1 MRRKRK
7 KRLKDRRRRGIYI
20 LPNLFTAASLFC
32 GFYAI
37 ISTIGGRYEAAA
49 VAIFLS
55 GILDGLDGRVARL
68 TRSTSQF
75 GVQFDSLSDLVAF
88 GVAPAL
94 LSFEWALAPFGRLGW
109 LAAFMFVVCG
119 ALRLARFN
127 VQKSVEDVS
136 YFKGL
141 PIPAAACFIAA
152 LVLFVSFWEGDLET
166 RSHLILVLI
175 YVLSFFMVSTIPYYS
190 FKKLDLKDYKPFNVL
205 VSIILVALVIA
216 YKPMVM
222 LFFIMLLYVLSGPA
236 ITFYRLYR
244 RSPFA
249 KRKVGSS
256 EEAPQTKRVPEKEG
270 PEPAKTP

>member
-1 MRRKRK
+1 MRGRRK
-7 KRLKDRRRRGIYI
+7 KRFRDKQRKSIYI

-32 GFYAI
+32 GFYAV
-37 ISTIGGRYEAAA
+37 ISAMGERFEAAA

-75 GVQFDSLSDLVAF
+75 GVEFDSLSDLVAF

-94 LSFEWALAPFGRLGW
+94 LAFQWALAPFGRLGW

-127 VQKSVEDVS
+127 VQKSVEDPS

-141 PIPAAACFIAA
+141 PIPAAACFIAS
-152 LVLFVSFWEGDLET
+152 LVLFVSFWEGELET
-166 RSHLILVLI
+166 RSLPILVTI

-190 FKKLDLKDYKPFNVL
+190 FKRLDLKNHKPFNVL

-222 LFFIMLLYVLSGPA
+222 LFLIMALYVLSGPT

-249 KRKVGSS
+249 RKAAESP
-256 EEAPQTKRVPEKEG
+256 EARDTKRLSEKEG
-270 PEPAKTP
+270 QEPAKT

>member
-1 MRRKRK
+1 MRGRRK
-7 KRLKDRRRRGIYI
+7 KRFRDKQRKSIYI

-37 ISTIGGRYEAAA
+37 ISAMGERFEAAA
-49 VAIFLS
+49 IAIFLS

-75 GVQFDSLSDLVAF
+75 GIEFDSLSDLVAF

-94 LSFEWALAPFGRLGW
+94 LAFQWDLAPFGRLGW

-127 VQKSVEDVS
+127 VQKSVEDPS

-141 PIPAAACFIAA
+141 PIPAAACFIAS

-166 RSHLILVLI
+166 RSLPILGTI
-175 YVLSFFMVSTIPYYS
+175 YLLSFFMVSTVPYYS
-190 FKKLDLKDYKPFNVL
+190 FKKLDLKNHKPFNVL

-222 LFFIMLLYVLSGPA
+222 LFLIMLLYIVSGPTV
-236 ITFYRLYR
+236 TFYRLYR
-244 RSPFA
+244 RSPFGRKAVDASGTPEA
-249 KRKVGSS
+249 KRLD
-256 EEAPQTKRVPEKEG
+256 EKEG
-270 PEPAKTP
+270 PEPAETH

>member
-1 MRRKRK
+1 MRGKRK
-7 KRLKDRRRRGIYI
+7 KRLKDKRRKSIYI

-37 ISTIGGRYEAAA
+37 ISAMGERYEAAA
-49 VAIFLS
+49 AAIFLS
-55 GILDGLDGRVARL
+55 GLLDGLDGRVARL

-75 GVQFDSLSDLVAF
+75 GVEFDSLADLVAF
-88 GVAPAL
+88 GVAPAIL
-94 LSFEWALAPFGRLGW
+94 AFQWALAPFGRLGW

-127 VQKSVEDVS
+127 VQKSVEDPS

-141 PIPAAACFIAA
+141 PIPAAACFIAS
-152 LVLFVSFWEGDLET
+152 LVLFVSFWEGELET
-166 RSHLILVLI
+166 RSLPILVTI
-175 YVLSFFMVSTIPYYS
+175 YVLSFFMVSTVPYYS
-190 FKKLDLKDYKPFNVL
+190 FKKLDLKHHKPFNML

-222 LFFIMLLYVLSGPA
+222 LFLIMLLYILSGPT

-249 KRKVGSS
+249 RRVVESPEGS
-256 EEAPQTKRVPEKEG
+256 EEKRLGEKES
-270 PEPAKTP
+270 PEPVETR

>member
-1 MRRKRK
+1 MRGKRKR
-7 KRLKDRRRRGIYI
+7 RFKDKGRKGIYI

-37 ISTIGGRYEAAA
+37 ISAMGERYEAAA

-55 GILDGLDGRVARL
+55 GVLDGLDGRIARL

-75 GVQFDSLSDLVAF
+75 GVEFDSLSDLVAF

-94 LSFEWALAPFGRLGW
+94 LAFQWALAPFGRLGW

-141 PIPAAACFIAA
+141 PIPAAACFIAS
-152 LVLFVSFWEGDLET
+152 LVLFVSFWEGELET
-166 RSHLILVLI
+166 RSHPILVMI

-190 FKKLDLKDYKPFNVL
+190 FKKLALKNYKPFNVL
-205 VSIILVALVIA
+205 VSIILAALVIA

-222 LFFIMLLYVLSGPA
+222 LFLIMFLYVLSGPT

-249 KRKVGSS
+249 RKAADSS
-256 EEAPQTKRVPEKEG
+256 EASEPKRLTEKEG
-270 PEPAKTP
+270 PEPSETL

>member
-1 MRRKRK
+1 MRGKRK
-7 KRLKDRRRRGIYI
+7 KRFKDKRRKSIYI
-20 LPNLFTAASLFC
+20 VPNLFTAASLFC

-37 ISTIGGRYEAAA
+37 ISAMGEKFEAAA
-49 VAIFLS
+49 VAIFLA
-55 GILDGLDGRVARL
+55 GVLDGLDGRVARL

-75 GVQFDSLSDLVAF
+75 GVEFDSLSDLIAF

-94 LSFEWALAPFGRLGW
+94 LAFQWALAPFGRLGW

-141 PIPAAACFIAA
+141 PIPAAACFIAS
-152 LVLFVSFWEGDLET
+152 LVLFVSFWEGELET
-166 RSHLILVLI
+166 RSHPILVMI
-175 YVLSFFMVSTIPYYS
+175 YILSFFMVSTIPYYS
-190 FKKLDLKDYKPFNVL
+190 FKKLDLKNHKPFNVL

-222 LFFIMLLYVLSGPA
+222 LFLIMLLYILSGPT
-236 ITFYRLYR
+236 ITFFRLYR

-249 KRKVGSS
+249 RKAADSS
-256 EEAPQTKRVPEKEG
+256 EASEPKRLPEKEG
-270 PEPAKTP
+270 PEPADTH

>member
-1 MRRKRK
+1 MRSKSKKRFKDKRRK
-7 KRLKDRRRRGIYI
+7 GIYI

-37 ISTIGGRYEAAA
+37 ISAMGERYEAAA
-49 VAIFLS
+49 VAILVS
-55 GILDGLDGRVARL
+55 GVLDGLDGRVARL

-75 GVQFDSLSDLVAF
+75 GVEFDSLSDLVAF

-94 LSFEWALAPFGRLGW
+94 LAFQWALAPFGRLGW

-127 VQKSVEDVS
+127 VQKSVEDAS

-141 PIPAAACFIAA
+141 PIPAAAWFIAS
-152 LVLFVSFWEGDLET
+152 LVLFMNFWAWEMEA
-166 RSHLILVLI
+166 RSYPILVMI
-175 YVLSFFMVSTIPYYS
+175 YALSFFMVSTVPYYS
-190 FKKLDLKDYKPFNVL
+190 FKKLDVKNRKPFNLL

-216 YKPMVM
+216 YKPVVM
-222 LFFIMLLYVLSGPA
+222 LFLIALVYILSGPT

-244 RSPFA
+244 RSPLA
-249 KRKVGSS
+249 REAADSSAAPEPKRLN
-256 EEAPQTKRVPEKEG
+256 EKEG
-270 PEPAKTP
+270 PESVQTH

>member
-1 MRRKRK
+1 MRGKRK
-7 KRLKDRRRRGIYI
+7 KRFKDKRRKSIYI
-20 LPNLFTAASLFC
+20 VPNLFTAASLFC

-37 ISTIGGRYEAAA
+37 ISAMGEKFEAAA
-49 VAIFLS
+49 VAIFLA
-55 GILDGLDGRVARL
+55 GVLDGLDGRVARL

-75 GVQFDSLSDLVAF
+75 GVEFDSLSDLIAF

-94 LSFEWALAPFGRLGW
+94 LAFQWALAPFGRLGW

-141 PIPAAACFIAA
+141 PIPAAACFIAS
-152 LVLFVSFWEGDLET
+152 LVLFVSFWEGELET
-166 RSHLILVLI
+166 RSHPILVMI
-175 YVLSFFMVSTIPYYS
+175 YILSFFMVSTIPYYS
-190 FKKLDLKDYKPFNVL
+190 FKKLDLKNHKPFNVL

-222 LFFIMLLYVLSGPA
+222 LFLIMLLYILSGPT
-236 ITFYRLYR
+236 ITFFRLYR

-249 KRKVGSS
+249 RKAADSS
-256 EEAPQTKRVPEKEG
+256 EASEPKRLTEKEG
-270 PEPAKTP
+270 PEPADTH

>member
-1 MRRKRK
+1 MRGRRK
-7 KRLKDRRRRGIYI
+7 KRFRDKRRKSIYI

-37 ISTIGGRYEAAA
+37 ISAMGDRYEAAA
-49 VAIFLS
+49 AAIFLS
-55 GILDGLDGRVARL
+55 GLLDGLDGRVARL

-75 GVQFDSLSDLVAF
+75 GVEFDSLADLVAF

-94 LSFEWALAPFGRLGW
+94 LAFQWALAPFGRLGW
-109 LAAFMFVVCG
+109 LAAFMYVVCG

-141 PIPAAACFIAA
+141 PIPAAACLIAS
-152 LVLFVSFWEGDLET
+152 LVLFVSFWEGELET
-166 RSHLILVLI
+166 RSYAILGMI

-190 FKKLDLKDYKPFNVL
+190 FKKLDVKHYKPFNVL
-205 VSIILVALVIA
+205 VSIILMALVIA

-222 LFFIMLLYVLSGPA
+222 LFLIMLLYTLSGPTV
-236 ITFYRLYR
+236 TFYRLYR

-249 KRKVGSS
+249 RKATES
-256 EEAPQTKRVPEKEG
+256 PQGTETKRLSEKEG
-270 PEPAKTP
+270 SEPTETP

>member
-1 MRRKRK
+1 MRGKRK
-7 KRLKDRRRRGIYI
+7 KRFKDKRRRSIYI

-32 GFYAI
+32 GFFAI
-37 ISTIGGRYEAAA
+37 ISVMGERYEAAA

-55 GILDGLDGRVARL
+55 GLLDGLDGRVARL

-75 GVQFDSLSDLVAF
+75 GVEFDSLADLVAF

-94 LSFEWALAPFGRLGW
+94 LAFQWALAPFGRLGW

-141 PIPAAACFIAA
+141 PIPAAACFIAS
-152 LVLFVSFWEGDLET
+152 LVLFVSFWEGELEA
-166 RSHLILVLI
+166 RSYPILVMI
-175 YVLSFFMVSTIPYYS
+175 YFLSFLMVSTIPYYS
-190 FKKLDLKDYKPFNVL
+190 FKKLDLKRYKPFNVL
-205 VSIILVALVIA
+205 VSIILVAMVIA

-222 LFFIMLLYVLSGPA
+222 LFLLMLLYIVSGPT

-244 RSPFA
+244 RSPFVKKTA
-249 KRKVGSS
+249 ESPEAS
-256 EEAPQTKRVPEKEG
+256 ETTRLSEKEG
-270 PEPAKTP
+270 PEPAETH

>member
-1 MRRKRK
+1 MRGRRRKRFRD
-7 KRLKDRRRRGIYI
+7 KRRKSIYI

-37 ISTIGGRYEAAA
+37 ISSIGERYEAAA

-55 GILDGLDGRVARL
+55 GLLDGLDGRVARL

-75 GVQFDSLSDLVAF
+75 GVEFDSLADLVAF

-94 LSFEWALAPFGRLGW
+94 LAFQWALAPFGRLGW
-109 LAAFMFVVCG
+109 LAAFMYVVCG

-141 PIPAAACFIAA
+141 PIPAAACFIAS
-152 LVLFVSFWEGDLET
+152 LVLFVSFWEGELET
-166 RSHLILVLI
+166 RSYAILAMI

-190 FKKLDLKDYKPFNVL
+190 FKKLDVKHYKPFNVL
-205 VSIILVALVIA
+205 VSIILMALVIA

-222 LFFIMLLYVLSGPA
+222 LFLIMLLYTLSGPTV
-236 ITFYRLYR
+236 TFYRLYR

-249 KRKVGSS
+249 RKATESSQGS
-256 EEAPQTKRVPEKEG
+256 ETKRLSEREG
-270 PEPAKTP
+270 SEPTETP

>member
-1 MRRKRK
+1 MRAKRK
-7 KRLKDRRRRGIYI
+7 KKPKDRRKGIYI

-37 ISTIGGRYEAAA
+37 ISAMGERYEAAA

-55 GILDGLDGRVARL
+55 GLLDGLDGRVARL

-75 GVQFDSLSDLVAF
+75 GVEFDSLSDLVAF
-88 GVAPAL
+88 GVAPAIL
-94 LSFEWALAPFGRLGW
+94 AFQWALASFGRLGW

-127 VQKSVEDVS
+127 VQKNVEDVS

-141 PIPAAACFIAA
+141 PIPAAACFIAS
-152 LVLFVSFWEGDLET
+152 LVLFVSSWEGDLET
-166 RSHLILVLI
+166 RSHLILVMI
-175 YVLSFFMVSTIPYYS
+175 YILSFFMVSTIPYYS
-190 FKKLDLKDYKPFNVL
+190 FKKLDLKNHKPFNVL

-222 LFFIMLLYVLSGPA
+222 LFLIMLLYILSGPT

-244 RSPFA
+244 RSPLA
-249 KRKVGSS
+249 KRSADS
-256 EEAPQTKRVPEKEG
+256 PEAPKTKRLSEKEG
-270 PEPAKTP
+270 PEPVETP

>member
-1 MRRKRK
+1 MRGRRK
-7 KRLKDRRRRGIYI
+7 KRFRDKRRKSIYI

-37 ISTIGGRYEAAA
+37 ISAMGERYEAAA

-55 GILDGLDGRVARL
+55 GLLDGLDGRVARL

-75 GVQFDSLSDLVAF
+75 GVEFDSLADLVAF

-94 LSFEWALAPFGRLGW
+94 LAFQWALAAFGRLGW
-109 LAAFMFVVCG
+109 LAAFMYVVCG

-127 VQKSVEDVS
+127 VQKNVEDVS

-141 PIPAAACFIAA
+141 PIPAAACLIAS
-152 LVLFVSFWEGDLET
+152 LVLFVSFWEGALEA
-166 RSHLILVLI
+166 RSYAILVMI
-175 YVLSFFMVSTIPYYS
+175 YLLSFFMVSTIPYYS
-190 FKKLDLKDYKPFNVL
+190 FKKLDVKRYKPFNVL
-205 VSIILVALVIA
+205 VSIILMALVIA

-222 LFFIMLLYVLSGPA
+222 LFLIMLFYTLSGPTV
-236 ITFYRLYR
+236 TFYRLYR

-249 KRKVGSS
+249 RRATESTEGT
-256 EEAPQTKRVPEKEG
+256 ETKRLSEKEG
-270 PEPAKTP
+270 SEPTEIR

>member
-1 MRRKRK
+1 MRGRRK
-7 KRLKDRRRRGIYI
+7 KRFRDKRRKSIYI

-37 ISTIGGRYEAAA
+37 ISAMGERYEAAA
-49 VAIFLS
+49 AAIFLS
-55 GILDGLDGRVARL
+55 GLLDGLDGRVARL

-75 GVQFDSLSDLVAF
+75 GVEFDSLADLVAF

-94 LSFEWALAPFGRLGW
+94 LAFQWALAPFGRLGW
-109 LAAFMFVVCG
+109 LAAFMYVVCG

-141 PIPAAACFIAA
+141 PIPAAACLIAS
-152 LVLFVSFWEGDLET
+152 LVLFVSFWEGELEA
-166 RSHLILVLI
+166 RSYAILVMI

-190 FKKLDLKDYKPFNVL
+190 FKKLDVKRYKPFNVL
-205 VSIILVALVIA
+205 VSIILMALVIA

-222 LFFIMLLYVLSGPA
+222 LFLIMLFYTLSGPTV
-236 ITFYRLYR
+236 TFYRLYR

-249 KRKVGSS
+249 KRATESPEGSK
-256 EEAPQTKRVPEKEG
+256 TKRLSEKEG
-270 PEPAKTP
+270 SDPTEPP

>member
-1 MRRKRK
+1 MRGKRK
-7 KRLKDRRRRGIYI
+7 KRFKDKRRKSIYI
-20 LPNLFTAASLFC
+20 VPNLFTAASLFC

-37 ISTIGGRYEAAA
+37 ISAMGEKFEAAA
-49 VAIFLS
+49 VAIFLA
-55 GILDGLDGRVARL
+55 GVLDGLDGRVARL

-75 GVQFDSLSDLVAF
+75 GVEFDSLSDLIAF

-94 LSFEWALAPFGRLGW
+94 LAFQWALAPFGRLGW

-141 PIPAAACFIAA
+141 PIPAAACFIAS
-152 LVLFVSFWEGDLET
+152 LVLFVSFWEGELET
-166 RSHLILVLI
+166 RSHPILVMI
-175 YVLSFFMVSTIPYYS
+175 YILSFFMVSTIPYYS
-190 FKKLDLKDYKPFNVL
+190 FKKLDLKNHKPFNVL

-222 LFFIMLLYVLSGPA
+222 LFLIMLLYILSGPT
-236 ITFYRLYR
+236 ITFFRLYR

-249 KRKVGSS
+249 RKAADSS
-256 EEAPQTKRVPEKEG
+256 EASEPKRLTEKEG
-270 PEPAKTP
+270 PEPAETH

>member
-1 MRRKRK
+1 MRGRRRKRFRD
-7 KRLKDRRRRGIYI
+7 KRRKSIYI

-37 ISTIGGRYEAAA
+37 ISSIGERYEAAA

-55 GILDGLDGRVARL
+55 GLLDGLDGRVARL

-75 GVQFDSLSDLVAF
+75 GVEFDSLADLVAF

-94 LSFEWALAPFGRLGW
+94 LAFQWALAPFGRLGW
-109 LAAFMFVVCG
+109 LAAFMYVVCG

-141 PIPAAACFIAA
+141 PIPAAACLIAS
-152 LVLFVSFWEGDLET
+152 LVLFVSSWEGALEA
-166 RSHLILVLI
+166 RSYAILVMI

-190 FKKLDLKDYKPFNVL
+190 FKKLDVKHYKPFNVL

-222 LFFIMLLYVLSGPA
+222 LFLIMLSYTLSGPTV
-236 ITFYRLYR
+236 TFYRLYR

-249 KRKVGSS
+249 RRAPESS
-256 EEAPQTKRVPEKEG
+256 EGSETKRLSEKEG
-270 PEPAKTP
+270 SEPTETH